1 MAQVTADVVA
11 GQQERVIPALKKM
24 FNMDVG
30 IFGKIAAKPGQK
42 VSSRVTR
49 IVLRTRAG
57 GRSGAVNLAGGA
69 LGRGTASKYD
79 VATLAPRSARHAL
92 EINDDAMIQT
102 GGKPQAVFDLLKEEI
117 KQAMR
122 EFRKFFDR
130 QFQTGGD
137 GVLAEI
143 SASPGGNVFT
153 LTVAP
158 FFAQLLSE
166 RQKVSVY
173 DTTLATKRGE
183 MEITTIEEELNIINT
198 DGTPGGTIVG
208 DKLLPEGLSG
218 ATPAWYFGI
227 PFHISSAASG
237 TWLGLN
243 RATEPRIRSHAVAA
257 ASNAL
262 SPTHARTLLDKVKQR
277 VGTEGFETGRW
288 LWHIHPAQK
297 KAWEDLAVLIER
309 IDIGS
314 GNKAVDLLPFNKYS
328 ISGIRLFENIHAARD
343 RVDLMALDDWIR
355 VESQTINW
363 YEKEGRRMFNPVDTT
378 SGAPLAATLMYLIAF
393 LEFAC
398 VNPPGSGAITG
409 LAIPTGYTTL

>member
-1 MAQVTADVVA
+1 MQTTADVVA
-11 GQQERVIPALKKM
+11 GQLERVIPALGKL

-30 IFGKIAAKPGQK
+30 LFGKIAAKPGKK

-57 GRSGAVNLAGGA
+57 GRSGAVNLAGGP

-92 EINDDAMIQT
+92 EINDDALIQT

-117 KQAMR
+117 KQATR
-122 EFRKFFDR
+122 QFRKFFD
-130 QFQTGGD
+130 QQLQTAGD

-143 SASPGGNVFT
+143 SASPGGDAFT

-183 MEITTIEEELNIINT
+183 MEIVTMEEELNIINT

-218 ATPAWYFGI
+218 ATPSWYFGI

-288 LWHIHPAQK
+288 IWHIHPAQK
-297 KAWEDLAVLIER
+297 KSWEDLAVLIER

-355 VESQTINW
+355 VESQPINW
-363 YEKEGRRMFNPVDTT
+363 YEKEGRRMFNPIDSS
-378 SGAPLAATLMYLIAF
+378 SGSPITATLMYLIAF
-393 LEFAC
+393 LEFAN
-398 VNPPGSGAITG
+398 VRPPASGAITG
-409 LAIPTGYTTL
+409 LSIPTGYTTL